1 MKMSDGE
8 RLIVVMLAEV
18 MQELKLNREIDPKL
32 ILTLAYG
39 GDDWAIKRKY
49 HGLFN
54 DESPADADVSE
65 TTDILWMW
73 GIIESSL
80 ARLTGDEAA
89 ESKTWSYTQFTGFD
103 GNNDRHYGLASTM
116 INQLDEF
123 EDFKGRDLN
132 SHTQTT
138 LPRYQA
144 MYRKFDKYVKS
155 GDAAPLS
162 AEALRD
168 ICN

>member
-1 MKMSDGE
+1 MELSDGE

-18 MQELKLNREIDPKL
+18 MQELKLNKEIDPSL

-49 HGLFN
+49 SGLFS
-54 DESPADADVSE
+54 DEKPADAVVSE

-73 GIIESSL
+73 GIVEHSL
-80 ARLTGDEAA
+80 ERLAGDEATEA
-89 ESKTWSYTQFTGFD
+89 KGWRHTRFTGFD
-103 GNNDRHYGLASTM
+103 GNHDRHFGIARTM
-116 INQLDEF
+116 IDKLDEF
-123 EDFKGRDLN
+123 ESFKGRELN
-132 SHTQTT
+132 SHTQAT

-144 MYRKFDKYVKS
+144 MYEIFGRYVKS
-155 GDAAPLS
+155 GDAAPLPF
-162 AEALRD
+162 EALRE